1 MKYVHRTALKAIA
14 KNCHLPVQILYYKAY
29 NGNVYLA
36 GTNDSDK
43 ISESEQRNHNHQ
55 SLGSLHHSSVVVH
68 GSLRAELAEDNL
80 ITNIMLHKT
89 GSL

>member
-1 MKYVHRTALKAIA
+1 MQKWKVYEICFKGKCQKLALA
-14 KNCHLPVQILYYKAY
+14 CPVYIRLTTDM
-29 NGNVYLA
+29 YLTGA
-36 GTNDSDK
+36 NDSYK